1 MRNHTETIEF
11 KGAKFDAGNWEL
23 TNEGITNNGNLR
35 IAADNETILR
45 IGTSV
50 ANRIYFDDGGIDLQ
64 TDKIIRNKGT
74 VQFYNNR
81 TNTTISLEYSI
92 RDSRYCLFVQEGE

>member
-1 MRNHTETIEF
+1 MHETLRLKESGFSRIYNDSTEFKFIEFIKENNTETIEF

-50 ANRIYFDDGGIDLQ
+50 ANRIYFDEF
-64 TDKIIRNKGT
+64 R
-74 VQFYNNR
+74 
-81 TNTTISLEYSI
+81 
-92 RDSRYCLFVQEGE
+92 LFK